1 MDKNTRSTL
10 IGCAII
16 GGLLI
21 IWSFFI
27 NVGKFPSQKN
37 SIVIATVRKLTDT
50 NGYVKVDIQYN
61 YQAKALNNSFQVANA
76 DSLKTDVKVRVLVS
90 QEDHGNNVKYIGVAK

>member
-10 IGCAII
+10 VGCAII

-27 NVGKFPSQKN
+27 NVGKRPSPQN
-37 SIVIATVRKLTDT
+37 TIVIATVHKLTDT
-50 NGYVKVDIQYN
+50 NGYVKVDVEYN
-61 YQAKALNNSFQVANA
+61 YQGKALNNSFHIANA
-76 DSLKTDVKVRVLVS
+76 DSLKADGKIRVLVS
-90 QEDHGNNVKYIGVAK
+90 PENPGKDIKYIGVAK

>member
-10 IGCAII
+10 VGCAII

-27 NVGKFPSQKN
+27 NVGKPPSPKN
-37 SIVIATVRKLTDT
+37 IIVIATVHKLTDT
-50 NGYVKVDIQYN
+50 NGYVKVDVQYN
-61 YQAKALNNSFQVANA
+61 YQGKVLNNNFHIANA
-76 DSLKTDVKVRVLVS
+76 DSLKTDGKVRVLVS
-90 QEDHGNNVKYIGVAK
+90 QANPNKDIKYIGVAK

>member
-10 IGCAII
+10 VGCAII

-27 NVGKFPSQKN
+27 NVSKSPSPKN
-37 SIVIATVRKLTDT
+37 IIVIATVHKLTDT
-50 NGYVKVDIQYN
+50 NGYVKVDIEYN
-61 YQAKALNNSFQVANA
+61 YQGKLLNNSFHVANA

-90 QEDHGNNVKYIGVAK
+90 QEDQHKDIKYIGVAK